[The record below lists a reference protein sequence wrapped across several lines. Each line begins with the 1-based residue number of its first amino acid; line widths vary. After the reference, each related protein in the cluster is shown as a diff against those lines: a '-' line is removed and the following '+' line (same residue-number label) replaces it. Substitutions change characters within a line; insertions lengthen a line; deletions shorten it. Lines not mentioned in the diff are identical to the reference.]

1 MSELFSVFRRWLRH
15 RRNQEKASSESG
27 KQLLKKIKLQ
37 NMIRSLLLSSFLMT
51 SVTFFSQNLKPVAYQ
66 DGAQKLN
73 GLVTSNA
80 GKKLPGV
87 LILPAWKGI
96 DDEAKTAAAELEKQG
111 YVAFIADIYGEGNIP
126 TNMDTAAKNSG
137 YYKKNYE
144 AYQKRISLALEQLKK
159 NGAIPEKIAVIGYCF
174 GGTGALESARGNLPV
189 VGVVSI
195 HGSIG
200 KDQARKNGPISTKIL
215 VENPADD
222 RGVSP
227 EDYNNLVKE
236 MNEGNAD
243 WQIITYAHSKHTFT
257 DPKSP
262 DYNEVMAKRAW
273 NHTLM
278 FLKELLK

>member
-1 MSELFSVFRRWLRH
+1 MT
-15 RRNQEKASSESG
+15 
-27 KQLLKKIKLQ
+27 
-37 NMIRSLLLSSFLMT
+37 RSILLSAVLMASGT
-51 SVTFFSQNLKPVAYQ
+51 VFSQNLKTVSYQ
-66 DGAQKLN
+66 DGSQKLN

-96 DDEAKTAAAELEKQG
+96 DDEAKAAALELEKQG

-137 YYKKNYE
+137 YFKKNYE
-144 AYQKRISLALEQLKK
+144 AYQKRISLALNELKK
-159 NGAIPEKIAVIGYCF
+159 NGAIASKVAVIGYCF

-189 VGVVSI
+189 VGAVSI

-200 KDQARKNGPISTKIL
+200 KNRARTNTPISTKIL

-222 RGVSP
+222 KSVTQ
-227 EDYNNLVKE
+227 EDYDNLVKE

-278 FLKELLK
+278 FLKEVLK

>member
-1 MSELFSVFRRWLRH
+1 
-15 RRNQEKASSESG
+15 
-27 KQLLKKIKLQ
+27 
-37 NMIRSLLLSSFLMT
+37 MIRSILLSGFLISST
-51 SVTFFSQNLKPVAYQ
+51 TVFSQKLQPVSYQ
-66 DGAQKLN
+66 DGSQKLN

-96 DDEAKTAAAELEKQG
+96 DDEAKTAAADLEKQG

-159 NGAIPEKIAVIGYCF
+159 NGAVPDKIAVIGYCF
-174 GGTGALESARGNLPV
+174 GGTGALESARGKLPV

-200 KDQARKNGPISTKIL
+200 KDKSRPNGPLSTKIL

-222 RGVSP
+222 QSVTP
-227 EDYNNLVKE
+227 EDYNNLIKE
-236 MNEGNAD
+236 MNDGNAD

-262 DYNEVMAKRAW
+262 DYNPVMAKRAW

-278 FLKELLK
+278 FLKEILK